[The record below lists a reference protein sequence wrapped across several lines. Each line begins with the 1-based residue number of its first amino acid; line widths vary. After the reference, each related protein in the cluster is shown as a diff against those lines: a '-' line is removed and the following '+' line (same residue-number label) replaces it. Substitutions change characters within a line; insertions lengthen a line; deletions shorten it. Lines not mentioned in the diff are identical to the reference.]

1 VIPPADSDP
10 YVRRML
16 LRLFSLAALLASLV
30 AIDPHW
36 ITIDWTAPLEWL
48 SSSRPEDALA
58 AIVRTVAIALAASQ
72 TGAVTILWTAH
83 ALDSG
88 TLERVGRRI
97 LVPVLR
103 SAAPI
108 ALVAGSAL
116 PATASETRLPI
127 TPPAA
132 RVVAEEIL
140 YEPEVVVVRA
150 GDSLWKIAAAHAPG
164 EPAPFWLRV
173 VDLNRTR
180 FADVNLIQPGDEVLL
195 PTVNPAG

>member
-1 VIPPADSDP
+1 MIPLVDSSP

-16 LRLFSLAALLASLV
+16 LRLFSLTALIASLL

-48 SSSRPEDALA
+48 GRSRPEDAAA

-72 TGAVTILWTAH
+72 TGAIAIIRTAQ
-83 ALDSG
+83 ALNSG
-88 TLERVGRRI
+88 TLERIGRRV

-108 ALVAGSAL
+108 AIVAGSAL

-127 TPPAA
+127 TPPTAQ
-132 RVVAEEIL
+132 VVAEHVL
-140 YEPEVVVVRA
+140 DQPEVVVVRA
-150 GDSLWKIAAAHAPG
+150 GDSLWKIAATHAPH
-164 EPAPFWLRV
+164 ETAPFWLRV
-173 VDLNRTR
+173 VDLNRSR
-180 FADVNLIQPGDEVLL
+180 FADVNLIHPGDQVLL
-195 PTVNPAG
+195 PMVNPPG